1 METYYYTAWRKGEFV
16 FQDETIEEIM
26 DRLCRWY
33 GMEVFY
39 ENEHVKEKHFS
50 GIITRFSNVTD
61 ILHLIE
67 ETATVKFDVKEN
79 IITVSDL
86 K

>member
-1 METYYYTAWRKGEFV
+1 
-16 FQDETIEEIM
+16 
-26 DRLCRWY
+26 
-33 GMEVFY
+33 MEVFY